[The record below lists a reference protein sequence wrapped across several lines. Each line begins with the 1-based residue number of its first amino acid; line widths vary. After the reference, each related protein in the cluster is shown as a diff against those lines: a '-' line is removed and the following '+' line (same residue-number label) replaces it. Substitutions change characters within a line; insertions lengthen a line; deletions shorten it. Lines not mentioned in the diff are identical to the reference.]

1 MTSIVTDFI
10 SIDPSPEFSRTI
22 DAYKQTV
29 RELVGNQ
36 VFLNEPP
43 HMTAYLARF
52 AKGTDLSTHVANLA
66 KSIDLVTIRTTGWH
80 VFDADPMTGNRTLVV
95 DFDEPSRDQLR
106 WIQNQIG
113 SVLRELYDNE
123 ATKQRYAEAW
133 PHFTADQREAV
144 ESAGFPFWGSGWHP
158 HFTIASISAKD
169 WPTVAE
175 ALLPSSPSG
184 EITCPSL
191 TQYRVIDG
199 ESHPIQTFDLQ

>member
-22 DAYKQTV
+22 NTYKQTV
-29 RELVGNQ
+29 RDLVGNQ

-52 AKGTDLSTHVANLA
+52 AKGTDLSNHVASLA
-66 KSIDLVTIRTTGWH
+66 RSIPVVTLQTTGWH

-95 DFDEPSRDQLR
+95 NFDELSQNLLR
-106 WIQNQIG
+106 SIQEQIG
-113 SVLRELYDNE
+113 SALQELYDRE

-133 PHFTADQREAV
+133 NHFAPEQREAV
-144 ESAGFPFWGSGWHP
+144 ESVGFPFWGAGWHP
-158 HFTIASISAKD
+158 HFTIASIKSAD

-175 ALLPSSPSG
+175 KLLPNPPAG
-184 EITCPSL
+184 KIVCPSL
-191 TQYRVIDG
+191 TQFRVIDD
-199 ESHPIQTFDLQ
+199 ESHPIVSFDLQ